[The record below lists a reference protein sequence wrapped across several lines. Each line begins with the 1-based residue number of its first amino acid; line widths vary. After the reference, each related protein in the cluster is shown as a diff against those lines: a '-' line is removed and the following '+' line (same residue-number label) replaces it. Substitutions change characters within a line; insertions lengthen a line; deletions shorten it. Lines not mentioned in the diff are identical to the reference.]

1 LQVLILLIFLIAKF
15 SLLFWL
21 PFQFPMKHLLNGIL
35 ALLLLLPALSASEH
49 SSAFIL
55 PADGFDYPVGKPN
68 GTGYYLARGFR
79 SNGHLGEDWN
89 GRGGGNTDLG
99 DPVYA
104 TANGVVVLSR
114 DQREGWGNVIIIRHA
129 FRDSSG
135 RIEYVDSLYGHLNE
149 RSVAMNET
157 VTRGQQ
163 IGTIGTNR
171 GMYWAHLH
179 FEIRK
184 NLQIGMNRA
193 EFARNFSNY
202 YDPSAFVARRRQ
214 LPSEMRPVR
223 VPTGTFNE
231 TSTDQ
236 FADFMARMSTTP
248 PQAPVVRTPP
258 KPEETAAQSTE
269 DQGERDKIRSFW
281 DKIRAGTVTT
291 GTDPAA

>member
-1 LQVLILLIFLIAKF
+1 MNSSFLSF
-15 SLLFWL
+15 LSFLF
-21 PFQFPMKHLLNGIL
+21 
-35 ALLLLLPALSASEH
+35 LLLLLPKLSASE
-49 SSAFIL
+49 STTVLTL
-55 PADGFDYPVGKPN
+55 PADGFDYPVGKPD
-68 GTGYYLARGFR
+68 GEGYYLARGFR

-104 TANGVVVLSR
+104 SAHGVVVLSK

-135 RIEYVDSLYGHLNE
+135 RIDYVDSLYGHLDERRVSVNE
-149 RSVAMNET
+149 SVQ
-157 VTRGQQ
+157 RGQQ

-193 EFARNFSNY
+193 EFARNSSNY

-214 LPSEMRPVR
+214 LQPEFRSVR
-223 VPTGTFNE
+223 VPIGTF
-231 TSTDQ
+231 
-236 FADFMARMSTTP
+236 
-248 PQAPVVRTPP
+248 
-258 KPEETAAQSTE
+258 
-269 DQGERDKIRSFW
+269 
-281 DKIRAGTVTT
+281 
-291 GTDPAA
+291 